1 MYFDHDSLKEVGIF
15 RIKDFISSDEC
26 ENILNEVKSTKADNQ
41 KVRVDDLASEYR
53 VWNAE
58 KVYPS
63 ISSFLHS
70 NSVKNI
76 SKELGLKPSFCIYNH
91 IWPGEYGS
99 GGGWHRDTR
108 FQNQY
113 KCIIYL
119 SDCFQDNGNFVYLKK
134 SHKNFSPYLLT
145 RPMDLFRKPRY
156 DYLSSIFKFFASNYF
171 GKKGTAMIV
180 NTTGIHRGSPVKKGE
195 RHALTIYFN
204 SGVNLEP
211 NL

>member
-113 KCIIYL
+113 KCL
-119 SDCFQDNGNFVYLKK
+119 
-134 SHKNFSPYLLT
+134 
-145 RPMDLFRKPRY
+145 
-156 DYLSSIFKFFASNYF
+156 
-171 GKKGTAMIV
+171 
-180 NTTGIHRGSPVKKGE
+180 
-195 RHALTIYFN
+195 
-204 SGVNLEP
+204 
-211 NL
+211 